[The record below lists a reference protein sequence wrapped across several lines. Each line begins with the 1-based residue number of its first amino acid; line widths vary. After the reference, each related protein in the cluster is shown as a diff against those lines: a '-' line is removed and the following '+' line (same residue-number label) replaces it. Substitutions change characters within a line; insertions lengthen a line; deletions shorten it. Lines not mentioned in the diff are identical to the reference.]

1 MRQPAALREVV
12 RKYLEAHR
20 VLVLCTHGPEGPW
33 ASPVYYASDSS
44 LSLYFFSDPQTRHG
58 RNLARSGWASGAV
71 TEEYERWEDIQGVQL
86 EGPVDILDGSLRQAA
101 LQLYLGKYPWAAA
114 FLSPEGPYFTA
125 VAGKVV
131 LYRLRPA
138 RVGFTDNRLGFGHRE
153 WLELAESL
161 TSWREG

>member
-33 ASPVYYASDSS
+33 ASPVYYASDRS
-44 LSLYFFSDPQTRHG
+44 LSLYFFSDPQSRHG

-86 EGPVDILDGSLRQAA
+86 EGRVDILEGSEQQAA
-101 LQLYLGKYPWAAA
+101 VEVYLGKYPWAAT

-161 TSWREG
+161 TS